1 MLNRLSR
8 LNRLLC
14 LASLNLGK
22 ILGRKRGEKK
32 YTRGDEKRKSDV
44 ETLKIWQFGERN
56 GLLAYYR

>member
-1 MLNRLSR
+1 M
-8 LNRLLC
+8 
-14 LASLNLGK
+14 LGK
-22 ILGRKRGEKK
+22 SEFRKNFRKKKGGKK